1 MKPISAAIVMALSA
15 AGCGGEPPPSSPMS
29 PLRPTVVPAPTA
41 SVAKESDPLGPR
53 PIPGMPPAFVPPTP
67 VVYKATNGMTVWL
80 VERHTLPVVAVT
92 IAIPAGSAADPADK
106 GGVAYQTANMLDEGA
121 GKYGAL
127 DLARAVDGLGA
138 QLHTSANTDFSS
150 ASLVLLKRNLG
161 AGLSILG
168 DVVAR
173 PKFPDAEWKRQSTL
187 WLNDL
192 KERASDPQEVAHVL
206 YRTAVYGPGH
216 PYGHPVDGTTAS
228 AKKVGL
234 ADLKAFYA
242 KEWRADRA
250 VVVVVGDATK
260 DELAPMLDSAFGSW
274 KPPSTPAPAPI
285 APPGRKPTATRVVLV
300 DRAGAPQSVIAVANT
315 GTDAASPTSPLLG
328 RVNLAFGG
336 SFTSRLNQD
345 LREEHGWSYG
355 AFSRVMRSR
364 GTGQIIAS
372 SSVVT
377 DKSAEALK
385 AMLTD
390 MKTFADKGFTDDEVA
405 KTQSQTRADLVG
417 DYEQV
422 EKIASLLASD
432 AAMGLGPD
440 YEARASAARD
450 QMKKTDLDNLA
461 KFYYQPSDDVVIL
474 VGPKDA
480 LLPAI
485 QSAGLPAPELC
496 DADGNAIT
504 SSK

>member
-1 MKPISAAIVMALSA
+1 MKAIFPVVVLSLMAAA
-15 AGCGGEPPPSSPMS
+15 CGGEAPPPPSAPH
-29 PLRPTVVPAPTA
+29 PTAPPPAPTA
-41 SVAKESDPLGPR
+41 TASAENDPLGPR
-53 PIPGMPPAFVPPTP
+53 PTPGMPPAFVPPTP
-67 VVYKATNGMTVWL
+67 VVYKATNGITVWL
-80 VERHTLPVVAVT
+80 VERHTLPVVSVT
-92 IAIPAGSAADPADK
+92 IAVPAGSAADPADK

-127 DLARAVDGLGA
+127 DLARAIDGLGA
-138 QLHTSANTDFSS
+138 QLHTSANTDFST
-150 ASLVLLKRNLG
+150 ASLVLLKRNLA

-173 PKFPDAEWKRQSTL
+173 PKFSDAEWKRQSTL
-187 WLNDL
+187 WQNDL

-216 PYGHPVDGTTAS
+216 PYGHPVDGTTTS

-234 ADLKAFYA
+234 ADLRAFYA

-250 VVVVVGDATK
+250 VAVVVGDVTK
-260 DELAPMLDSAFGSW
+260 EELGPMLDAAFGSW
-274 KPPSTPAPAPI
+274 KPPATPPPAPI
-285 APPGRKPTATRVVLV
+285 APPGRKPTPTRVVLV
-300 DRAGAPQSVIAVANT
+300 DRAGAPQSVIAVANFGVEAT
-315 GTDAASPTSPLLG
+315 NATSPLLG

-364 GTGQIIAS
+364 GVGEIVAS

-385 AMLTD
+385 AMLAD
-390 MKTFADKGFTDDEVA
+390 MKTFADKGFSDDEVL

-422 EKIASLLASD
+422 EKISSLLASD

-440 YEARASAARD
+440 YEAKASVARD
-450 QMKKTDLDNLA
+450 QMKKADLDNLA
-461 KFYYQPSDDVVIL
+461 KFFYQPSDDVVIL
-474 VGPKDA
+474 VGPKEA

-496 DADGNAIT
+496 DADGNAIP
-504 SSK
+504 SQK